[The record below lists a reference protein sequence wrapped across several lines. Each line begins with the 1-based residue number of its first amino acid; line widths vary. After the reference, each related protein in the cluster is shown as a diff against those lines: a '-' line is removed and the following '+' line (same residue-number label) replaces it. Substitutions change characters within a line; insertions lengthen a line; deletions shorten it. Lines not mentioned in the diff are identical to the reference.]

1 MIRIF
6 SAPTSVPV
14 DALRTEFES
23 EGIQCLVRNRD
34 LSMTIG
40 EVPPIETWP
49 SLWVLDERQ
58 VEAAQAIVDRFLA
71 DTGEPA
77 PTWRCPR
84 CGEDIDG
91 RFSACWRCDTA
102 THESG
107 LAEPTAAAV
116 RRDYAL
122 LGDRAVPVLRWLVRI
137 GALAAVLYAFL
148 VLTGAHAGPA
158 GPSRPG

>member
-1 MIRIF
+1 VLRVF

-14 DALRTEFES
+14 DALRTELEA

-34 LSMTIG
+34 LSMTVG

-58 VEAAQAIVDRFLA
+58 ASAAQAIVDRFLA

-84 CGEDIDG
+84 CGEEIDG
-91 RFSACWRCDTA
+91 RFAACWQCDTEV
-102 THESG
+102 HEPA
-107 LAEPTAAAV
+107 LAEPTGAAV
-116 RRDYAL
+116 SRDYAL
-122 LGDRAVPVLRWLVRI
+122 LGERARPVLRWLVLI
-137 GALAAVLYAFL
+137 GALAAVLYLFL
-148 VLTGAHAGPA
+148 VLTGGA
-158 GPSRPG
+158 